1 MRQSVYTCCRCG
13 REQRTAGTTDGV
25 EDVPLGWARV
35 AFDREQVITEGDE
48 RTFSR
53 QTVVTHACT
62 DCGETLLAYLEH
74 ALRGID
80 SSFDD
85 GGAS

>member
-1 MRQSVYTCCRCG
+1 MRQAVYTCCRCG
-13 REQRTAGTTDGV
+13 REQRTSGASDAL

-35 AFDREQVITEGDE
+35 SFDRDQVVSEGDE

-53 QTVVTHACT
+53 QTVVTHACP

-74 ALRGID
+74 TVRGID
-80 SSFDD
+80 SAFDD